1 LWTYAEPVVDNALW
15 VDGVLPNLASPD
27 VVDQHRLAQLEIIV
41 NLSICKKAPRNWQYT
56 RTSTAI
62 IANEST
68 NPAVL
73 YGGVRWPRITAC
85 VLTGGRAA

>member
-1 LWTYAEPVVDNALW
+1 M
-15 VDGVLPNLASPD
+15 
-27 VVDQHRLAQLEIIV
+27 
-41 NLSICKKAPRNWQYT
+41 KAPRNWQYT

-73 YGGVRWPRITAC
+73 YGGVRWPRITAY
-85 VLTGGRAA
+85 VLTRR